1 MAKEAF
7 PLEKFDEIRKNPENY
22 RLLQRIPLTYP
33 GIEEHLPLS
42 LNEKVEGERIHHAV
56 FLDTETTGM
65 LPDKE
70 RVIELGMVRV
80 TYSFDRKIVLSIDE
94 FYDEFE
100 DPGKPIPMEIQELTQ
115 ITDDMVKGRHF
126 DEDRVA
132 AMLAGRPLVIA
143 HNAAFDR
150 PFFDRRFPALSDLS
164 WGCSLKE
171 VNWDALGSNGTKLEY
186 LNLSRGW
193 FYNAH
198 RAYVDCLALIWIM
211 HIEPEA
217 FSMLVEH
224 ALKKTCRVLA
234 VGSPFDVKDK
244 LKTQG

>member
-1 MAKEAF
+1 
-7 PLEKFDEIRKNPENY
+7 
-22 RLLQRIPLTYP
+22 
-33 GIEEHLPLS
+33 
-42 LNEKVEGERIHHAV
+42 
-56 FLDTETTGM
+56 
-65 LPDKE
+65 
-70 RVIELGMVRV
+70 
-80 TYSFDRKIVLSIDE
+80 
-94 FYDEFE
+94 
-100 DPGKPIPMEIQELTQ
+100 MEIQELTH

-244 LKTQG
+244 LKAQGYRYDGQRKTWYIDVPSEEEAQRQIAWLQGIYNASQAVIEIFTAKNRFKTR